1 MALGLV
7 RIWNMQQCA
16 LFKLIYS
23 TYGALFGHYHSKV
36 NNLSNPAHWSIKESS
51 SPWEKYRSLSNKRRW
66 LCCPTL
72 THQKK
77 KSSWPA
83 SQLPSSL
90 SSTEGPQR
98 APSTAEFTVY
108 FRNRSIADQKSLQ
121 LRVRTAEKIVRTNTT
136 HFTISQTAARTVPE
150 HPLQQL
156 LPSGGQVLLHPP
168 WPQCWPIPTHSF
180 WTNHKLLNPSQYLQK
195 QSKNSN
201 SLYSLTLWY
210 S

>member
-77 KSSWPA
+77 MFLA
-83 SQLPSSL
+83 SLTTSIL
-90 SSTEGPQR
+90 TILYRGTTESAVYGWIY
-98 APSTAEFTVY
+98 Y